1 MLAITRDNIAFIGK
15 YQRNNLGDKVVFQ
28 TVLGILELGYRMH
41 RQGALFKKFNRGCA
55 VGFLQNPEA
64 TVPRRLSKTS

>member
-41 RQGALFKKFNRGCA
+41 RQGALFKNSTE
-55 VGFLQNPEA
+55 VVVQ
-64 TVPRRLSKTS
+64 